1 MKSWKPEIERKAC
14 NRLPDDVIKFFHRIL
29 TEVEN
34 EDKQKLKG
42 LNWKNLSRL
51 KKDIRIY
58 SDTKNKLIEIPS
70 CIECNTVYFK
80 GYSRKSRNFII
91 NLRHA
96 FAHNYIECVQNDGE
110 KDFVIRIALPFK
122 GKEEIKLACYISLSS
137 LENVVDTLRLKN
149 NNKTKKK

>member
-1 MKSWKPEIERKAC
+1 MKSWKPAIERKAC
-14 NRLPDDVIKFFHRIL
+14 NRLPDDIIKFFHKIL

-42 LNWKNLSRL
+42 LDWKNLRSF

-58 SDTKNKLIEIPS
+58 SDTKNKLIVIPLS
-70 CIECNTVYFK
+70 IEYNTVYFK
-80 GYSRKSRNFII
+80 GYSSKSRNFII

-96 FAHNYIECVQNDGE
+96 FAHNYIECEQNGDN

-122 GKEEIKLACYISLSS
+122 GKEEIKLACYISFTTLK
-137 LENVVDTLRLKN
+137 NAVDTLLLK
-149 NNKTKKK
+149 KITK